1 MPLRYKENIGTIKL
15 GEIAYLSDPAF
26 STSDNWNCTM
36 LMVPGDYMVF
46 ITRTQSKMFNGTIS
60 NIYAI
65 NKEYYKYNKKRPQN
79 DNEML
84 YCGAVSGYCGIFD
97 ADYFEQ
103 YHDNTGVDD
112 DWFEDKIDGINEY
125 AITDERGAV
134 CFDGISMGKYK
145 VYAEYAN
152 GKAFAVRINF
162 F

>member
-15 GEIAYLSDPAF
+15 GHIAYLSDPSF
-26 STSDNWNCTM
+26 STSDDWNCIM
-36 LMVPGDYMVF
+36 EMIPGDYIVF

-65 NKEYYKYNKKRPQN
+65 NKEYYKYYKKRPQN

-103 YHDNTGVDD
+103 YHDNKSVDE
-112 DWFEDKIDGINEY
+112 DWFEEKIDGINEY
-125 AITDERGAV
+125 AIIDECSAV

-145 VYAEYAN
+145 VYAEYSN